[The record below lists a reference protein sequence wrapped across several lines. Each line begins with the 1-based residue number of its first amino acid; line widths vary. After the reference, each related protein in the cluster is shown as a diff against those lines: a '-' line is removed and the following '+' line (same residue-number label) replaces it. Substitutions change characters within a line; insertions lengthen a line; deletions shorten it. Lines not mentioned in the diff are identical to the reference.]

1 MHLALVLLLWTT
13 PQSHMI
19 DLEGKEGFRLQNQHN
34 AQIAKDGSILLAAG
48 KELRHWD
55 AQGRLLRK
63 ISSIPGKVD
72 FKLIM
77 TFVWDANRGIY
88 WVIDGFQSHFHF
100 FDSDGTYLGSDYPYD
115 PKDPQ
120 SKRTQYQRLNL
131 IGSRVFAQDNSEMG
145 ARMPGL
151 PTIFQLLEV
160 DRTED
165 GVKLRKVG
173 PTCYPARQMLLAYNY
188 MFKRHWLVQKGFSKN
203 FFVVDE
209 LSTAILEYGPQPG
222 QDISDGI
229 VREISR
235 LPLTMEDWV
244 GSKPPDQF
252 VKLNSRREQVNWILS
267 FSRLTGLYR
276 LEQDFLVGYS
286 IPSREGELGLLA
298 LQRVNGK
305 GQRIGNKVIID
316 GILIGTHENRAMV
329 LETRDSEPTGIKVY
343 HF

>member
-1 MHLALVLLLWTT
+1 MLLAMALFLWTT

-19 DLEGKEGFRLQNQHN
+19 ELEEQEGFQLVNLHN
-34 AQIAKDGSILLAAG
+34 AQIAQDGSILLAAG

-55 AQGRLLRK
+55 GQGRLLRK
-63 ISSIPGKVD
+63 ITGGPGKVD
-72 FKLIM
+72 FEMIM

-88 WVIDGFQSHFHF
+88 WIVDGFKSHFHF
-100 FDSDGTYLGSDYPYD
+100 FDRDGNYLGSDYPYD
-115 PKDPQ
+115 PEDPAA
-120 SKRTQYQRLNL
+120 KPTQYQRLNL
-131 IGSRVFAQDNSEMG
+131 VGSRVFAQDNSEMA
-145 ARMPGL
+145 ARMPGR

-160 DRTED
+160 EVTKD
-165 GVKLRKVG
+165 GVDLKKVG
-173 PTCYPARQMLLAYNY
+173 PTCYPVRPMLLSYNY
-188 MFKRHWLVQKGFSKN
+188 SFKRHWLVQKGFSKN

-229 VREISR
+229 VREVSR

-244 GSKPPDQF
+244 GSKPPNQF
-252 VKLNSRREQVNWILS
+252 VSLTSRRDQVNWMLS

-298 LQRVNGK
+298 LQRVNRK
-305 GQRIGNKVIID
+305 GRRMGDKVIID

-329 LETRDSEPTGIKVY
+329 LVTQNREPTGIKIY
-343 HF
+343 QF